1 MARGVTNSTSNN
13 YIWNKPFGQMSLCKV
28 TVASSK
34 KFMSTVNLFSACHEQ
49 TGASDIVFLE

>member
-1 MARGVTNSTSNN
+1 
-13 YIWNKPFGQMSLCKV
+13 MSLCKV